1 MTVLYRTL
9 AAVRRGL
16 ELFSFQAARLT
27 GWLVVAMAATMMG
40 ALVLQIVFRYGV
52 GQALVW
58 SEELALFL
66 FTWIVLLT
74 GSLGVR
80 EDFHVRLTLVSAALP
95 AGLQRWLSRALTLV
109 IVGFG
114 AALAFSGHR
123 YLDATLG
130 QVSAAVRYPIEALH
144 AAAPVCGWLIVLH
157 GLARLAR
164 GPVEPAP

>member
-1 MTVLYRTL
+1 MPVLYRIL
-9 AAVRRGL
+9 ADLGRGL
-16 ELFSFQAARLT
+16 EFMSREAARLT
-27 GWLVVAMAATMMG
+27 GWLVVTMAAIMMG
-40 ALVLQIVFRYGV
+40 ALVLQIVFRYGI

-66 FTWIVLLT
+66 FTWIVLLA

-95 AGLQRWLSRALTLV
+95 AGLERWLSRVLTLAV
-109 IVGFG
+109 LGFG
-114 AALAFSGHR
+114 VALAYSGHR

-144 AAAPVCGWLIVLH
+144 AAAPVCGWLIALH
-157 GLARLAR
+157 ALARLLH
-164 GPVEPAP
+164 PPEPAP